1 MGNYLKIF
9 AIALLSTLS
18 ICQMYA
24 QENDFRIYAKGGVK
38 FNIIEGLSNTSELE
52 IRTKNNTSKLDV
64 VRFNT
69 SFGYKFNKYFST
81 GIGYAF
87 ITKPNTNT
95 TTGTV
100 ISNRYW
106 IDATGSIS
114 ASDFSFSLRERF
126 QQTFALKECVT
137 LLRSELKAQY
147 SIPQSIF
154 KPYISVEPHLF
165 MFNEL
170 KGLKE
175 VRYNIGTS
183 IAINKNNDLQ
193 VYGRYT
199 RNYNQ
204 ILTSNFFLLGI
215 NYYYKF

>member
-18 ICQMYA
+18 ICRISA

-87 ITKPNTNT
+87 ITKPNTT
-95 TTGTV
+95 SGTV

-114 ASDFSFSLRERF
+114 ASNFTFSLRERF

-147 SIPQSIF
+147 SIPESIF

-175 VRYNIGTS
+175 FWYNIGTS

>member
-1 MGNYLKIF
+1 MRNYLKILSIALF
-9 AIALLSTLS
+9 AILSGS
-18 ICQMYA
+18 QISA
-24 QENDFRIYAKGGVK
+24 QETDFRIYAKGGVK
-38 FNIIEGLSNTSELE
+38 FDIAEGLSNTSELE
-52 IRTKNNTSKLDV
+52 LRTKDNTSKVDV
-64 VRFNT
+64 LRFNT
-69 SFGYKFNKYFST
+69 SFGYKFNKYFNA
-81 GIGYAF
+81 GIGYAL
-87 ITKPNTNT
+87 ITKPNTA
-95 TTGTV
+95 TGTV

-106 IDATGSIS
+106 IDATGSIP
-114 ASDFSFSLRERF
+114 ASNFTFSLRERF

>member
-1 MGNYLKIF
+1 
-9 AIALLSTLS
+9 
-18 ICQMYA
+18 
-24 QENDFRIYAKGGVK
+24 
-38 FNIIEGLSNTSELE
+38 
-52 IRTKNNTSKLDV
+52 
-64 VRFNT
+64 
-69 SFGYKFNKYFST
+69 
-81 GIGYAF
+81 
-87 ITKPNTNT
+87 
-95 TTGTV
+95 
-100 ISNRYW
+100 
-106 IDATGSIS
+106 
-114 ASDFSFSLRERF
+114 
-126 QQTFALKECVT
+126 
-137 LLRSELKAQY
+137 
-147 SIPQSIF
+147 
-154 KPYISVEPHLF
+154 